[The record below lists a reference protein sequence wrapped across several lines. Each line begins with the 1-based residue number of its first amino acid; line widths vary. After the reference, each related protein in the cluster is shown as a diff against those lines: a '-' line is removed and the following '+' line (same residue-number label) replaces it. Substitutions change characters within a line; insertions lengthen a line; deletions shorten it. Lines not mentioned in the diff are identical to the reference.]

1 MYSACIHAC
10 TTNIIMVGVDTIKE
24 NHPYLITLQK
34 RNTEAE
40 ADYNKYMLGV
50 DKLDQMMS
58 YYSFL
63 CKTIKWWRKVFWIL
77 EVATVNAYI
86 LYKVLAEKRGERPM
100 SHLAF
105 RWQLILSL
113 SEPIRSSVTPRGRPG
128 PQASDSIE
136 RLHPVPHFLQKGT
149 KRRDCVVCSDREEGG
164 SRHLSLYMCG
174 TCTDKPSLCPVGCFQ
189 AYHTQRQYQQ

>member
-1 MYSACIHAC
+1 MI
-10 TTNIIMVGVDTIKE
+10 V
-24 NHPYLITLQK
+24 
-34 RNTEAE
+34 
-40 ADYNKYMLGV
+40 DYNKHMLGV

-63 CKTIKWWRKVFWIL
+63 HKTIKWWRKVFFWIL

-105 RWQLILSL
+105 RRRLILSL
-113 SEPIRSSVTPRGRPG
+113 SEPIRSSVTPRARPG
-128 PQASDSIE
+128 PRASDSIE
-136 RLHPVPHFLQKGT
+136 RLRQVPHFLQKGT

-164 SRHLSLYMCG
+164 TRHLSLYTCG
-174 TCTDKPSLCPVGCFQ
+174 TCTDKPSLCPAGCFQ
-189 AYHTQRQYQQ
+189 AYHTQRRYRQ